1 MIRDDFKDVK
11 KVSAKEERKKASMG
25 ERSFYAKKLPRLK
38 DLNKA
43 VSFSTVL
50 TLIMLTL
57 AYAIV
62 LTSFI
67 LAQFNTEV
75 KYSLTR
81 FIIWSCVYGAVLL
94 FALAWFIIIRPRNEK
109 KIERYK
115 LELERLSAQSLGKIS
130 AASTVY
136 GEDYVK
142 KLAQKRAEERENAKR
157 AAERKV
163 ADEAAAKAEN
173 TPDKQ
178 SDGENT
184 PSAQENSQNTTPEE

>member
-11 KVSAKEERKKASMG
+11 KVSAKEERKKATMG
-25 ERSFYAKKLPRLK
+25 ERSFYAKKLPKLK

-43 VSFSTVL
+43 VTFSTVL

-67 LAQFNTEV
+67 LSQFSSEV
-75 KYSLTR
+75 DYSLTR
-81 FIIWSCVYGAVLL
+81 FIIWSCVYGAILL
-94 FALAWFIIIRPRNEK
+94 FALAWFIIIRPSNEK

-142 KLAQKRAEERENAKR
+142 KLAEKRAEERENAKR
-157 AAERKV
+157 AAEQK
-163 ADEAAAKAEN
+163 AASEAAAKAESSAN
-173 TPDKQ
+173 
-178 SDGENT
+178 SAADGKNAPAE
-184 PSAQENSQNTTPEE
+184 QENSQNTTPDE

>member
-43 VSFSTVL
+43 VSFSTVF
-50 TLIMLTL
+50 TLVMLTL
-57 AYAIV
+57 VYAIV

-81 FIIWSCVYGAVLL
+81 FVVWSCIYGAFVLYT
-94 FALAWFIIIRPRNEK
+94 LAWFIIIRPANEK

-115 LELERLSAQSLGKIS
+115 LELERLSARSLGKIS

-157 AAERKV
+157 AAEQKV

-173 TPDKQ
+173 TPDK
-178 SDGENT
+178 
-184 PSAQENSQNTTPEE
+184 

>member
-25 ERSFYAKKLPRLK
+25 ERSFYAKKLPRSK

-43 VSFSTVL
+43 VSFSTVF
-50 TLIMLTL
+50 TLVMLTL
-57 AYAIV
+57 VYAIV

-81 FIIWSCVYGAVLL
+81 FVVWSCIYGAFVLYT
-94 FALAWFIIIRPRNEK
+94 LAWFIIIRPGNEK

-184 PSAQENSQNTTPEE
+184 SSVQENSQNTTPEE

>member
-25 ERSFYAKKLPRLK
+25 ERSFYAKKLPKLK

-67 LAQFNTEV
+67 LAQFNTEI

-94 FALAWFIIIRPRNEK
+94 FALAWFIVIRPGNEK

-157 AAERKV
+157 AAEQKV

-178 SDGENT
+178 SDEENT
-184 PSAQENSQNTTPEE
+184 SSA

>member
-25 ERSFYAKKLPRLK
+25 ERSFYAKKLPKLK

-43 VSFSTVL
+43 VTFSTVL
-50 TLIMLTL
+50 TVIMLTL
-57 AYAIV
+57 AYAVV

-67 LAQFNTEV
+67 LSLYNAEI
-75 KYSLTR
+75 KYSVTR
-81 FIIWSCVYGAVLL
+81 FVIWSCIYGVALL
-94 FALAWFIIIRPRNEK
+94 FTLAWFIIIRPCNER

-115 LELERLSAQSLGKIS
+115 TELERLSAQSLGKIS

-142 KLAQKRAEERENAKR
+142 KLAAKRAEERENAKR
-157 AAERKV
+157 AAEQKA
-163 ADEAAAKAEN
+163 ADEAAAKAE
-173 TPDKQ
+173 KLA
-178 SDGENT
+178 ENALNAENA
-184 PSAQENSQNTTPEE
+184 SASEENSQNTPSEE

>member
-38 DLNKA
+38 GLNKA
-43 VSFSTVL
+43 VSFSTVF
-50 TLIMLTL
+50 TLVMLTL
-57 AYAIV
+57 VYAIV

-81 FIIWSCVYGAVLL
+81 FVVWSCIYGAFVLYT
-94 FALAWFIIIRPRNEK
+94 LAWFIIIRPGNEK

-157 AAERKV
+157 AAEQKV

-173 TPDKQ
+173 TSDKQ

-184 PSAQENSQNTTPEE
+184 PSVQENSQNTTPEE

>member
-11 KVSAKEERKKASMG
+11 KVSAKEERKKATMG
-25 ERSFYAKKLPRLK
+25 ERSFYAKKLPKLK

-43 VSFSTVL
+43 VTFSTVL

-67 LAQFNTEV
+67 LSQFSSEV
-75 KYSLTR
+75 DYSLTR
-81 FIIWSCVYGAVLL
+81 FIIWSCVYGAILL
-94 FALAWFIIIRPRNEK
+94 FALAWFIIIRPSNEK

-142 KLAQKRAEERENAKR
+142 KLAEKRAEERENAKR
-157 AAERKV
+157 AAEQK
-163 ADEAAAKAEN
+163 AASEAAAKAESSAN
-173 TPDKQ
+173 SAADDKNAPA
-178 SDGENT
+178 E
-184 PSAQENSQNTTPEE
+184 QENSQNTTPDE

>member
-1 MIRDDFKDVK
+1 MIRDDFNDVK

-25 ERSFYAKKLPRLK
+25 ERSFYAKKLPKLK

-50 TLIMLTL
+50 TLVMLTL

-67 LAQFNTEV
+67 LAQFNAE
-75 KYSLTR
+75 KYSLTS

-94 FALAWFIIIRPRNEK
+94 FALAWFIIIRPGNEK

-157 AAERKV
+157 AAEQKV

-178 SDGENT
+178 SDEENT
-184 PSAQENSQNTTPEE
+184 PSAQ